1 MATGFYCGI
10 ASMIS
15 SAVLDE
21 EELQAL
27 REITAPAPRKPVI
40 LVVDDDRLV
49 LAEMRELIEGANFR
63 CLTAGSAAEAL
74 RRIRRDESDIDL
86 LVTDLRM
93 EHQGAGLELIRQLN
107 EVGTFLP
114 IIVLSGQA
122 DARDVIEAM
131 RLNVLDFM
139 VKPLDLLYFLDL
151 LKRSL

>member
-1 MATGFYCGI
+1 MVNPV
-10 ASMIS
+10 
-15 SAVLDE
+15 VLDE

-27 REITAPAPRKPVI
+27 REVTARAPRKPVV
-40 LVVDDDRLV
+40 LVVDDDREV
-49 LAEMRELIEGANFR
+49 LAEIRELIEGANFQ
-63 CLTAGSAAEAL
+63 CLTASSAAEAL

-93 EHQGAGLELIRQLN
+93 EHEGAGLDLIRELN
-107 EVGTFLP
+107 EIGTFLP

-139 VKPLDLLYFLDL
+139 VKPLDPLYFLDL
-151 LKRSL
+151 LSRYL

>member
-1 MATGFYCGI
+1 MVNPV
-10 ASMIS
+10 
-15 SAVLDE
+15 VLDE
-21 EELQAL
+21 EELEAL
-27 REITAPAPRKPVI
+27 REVTARAPRKPLV
-40 LVVDDDRLV
+40 LVVDDDLEV
-49 LAEMRELIEGANFR
+49 LAELRELIEGANLR
-63 CLTAGSAAEAL
+63 CLTAGSAVEAL

-93 EHQGAGLELIRQLN
+93 EHQGAGLDLIRELN

-139 VKPLDLLYFLDL
+139 VKPLDPLYFLDL
-151 LKRSL
+151 LSRYL